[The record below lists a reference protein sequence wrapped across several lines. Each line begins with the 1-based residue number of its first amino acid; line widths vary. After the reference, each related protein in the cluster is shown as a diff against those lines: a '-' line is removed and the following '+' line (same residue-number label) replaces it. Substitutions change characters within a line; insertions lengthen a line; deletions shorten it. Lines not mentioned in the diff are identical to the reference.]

1 VRRGTATGRERQ
13 ARRAEEDGVSENV
26 GSTEARRNAGDR
38 SLRGALVAAAVAVVF
53 APGAAGQ
60 AAERATPR
68 GEFVFAGAHEPLPVP
83 LRAAVDGLS
92 SGALAAHVR
101 FLASPALEGRGLG
114 SRGLDAALEYVAA
127 QLALAGVEP
136 FGSGALAGASW
147 FQPVPLREIRQPG
160 GGLDLERRSGE
171 AAIRRSFASGVDVV
185 VPAQPA
191 RSVSAPVVFA
201 GYGIREASPSRDD
214 WRGLDVKGKIVVVR
228 EGLPPGEAFAT
239 KELRSKWADG
249 DAEERWAEKVKVAK
263 ELGAVGVLA
272 IEGDEWVSRL
282 GEEGGGA
289 PVFRQVVEPGSSGP
303 LLVRCAPG
311 VLEALLGGAP
321 KPEESPRVLPGA
333 NATLRTTGVESLALG
348 RNVVGV
354 LRGSDPARRDE
365 AVVLGAHVDHLGR
378 VDGVVYPGADD
389 NASGVAALI
398 EIARAVGASPVR
410 PKRTLVFAAWTGEEE
425 DKIGSGHWVRS
436 PRWPLAKTV
445 AYLNFDM
452 IAHPWKPDEIR
463 KLLFDAAVPDLEK
476 LFASFRTED
485 FVEPGVASF
494 APFLEPVLARAGR
507 STGLTLHLDRTEG
520 VEGGSDYRDFAR
532 AGVPFVRFFGN
543 FHPDYHRP
551 GDTPGALDAEQVRRV
566 ARLGLATTW
575 LLADR

>member
-1 VRRGTATGRERQ
+1 VRETT
-13 ARRAEEDGVSENV
+13 

-38 SLRGALVAAAVAVVF
+38 TLRGALATAAAAVLL

-60 AAERATPR
+60 APDRKPPGA
-68 GEFVFAGAHEPLPVP
+68 EFVFAGAHEPLPAS
-83 LRAAVDGLS
+83 LRSAVDGLS
-92 SGALAAHVR
+92 SGSLAAHVR

-136 FGSGALAGASW
+136 GGAGAGAGASW
-147 FQPVPLREIRQPG
+147 FQQVPMREIRQPG

-171 AAIRRSFASGVDVV
+171 ATLARTFVSGVDVV
-185 VPAQPA
+185 VSAQPA

-201 GYGIREASPSRDD
+201 GYGIRETSPSRDD
-214 WRGLDVKGKIVVVR
+214 WRGLDVQGKVVVLR
-228 EGLPPGEAFAT
+228 EGLPPGDAFST
-239 KELRSKWADG
+239 KELRSKWAEG
-249 DAEERWAEKVKVAK
+249 DAEERWAEKAKLAK

-272 IEGDEWVSRL
+272 IEGEEWAARRL
-282 GEEGGGA
+282 EESAGA
-289 PVFRQVVEPGSSGP
+289 PVFRQVVEPGSSEP
-303 LLVRCAPG
+303 LLVRCAPA
-311 VLEALLGGAP
+311 VLEALLGAVAM
-321 KPEESPRVLPGA
+321 PEEAPRSLPGIT
-333 NATLRTTGVESLALG
+333 ATLRASGVESLALG
-348 RNVVGV
+348 RSVVGI

-378 VDGVVYPGADD
+378 VEGVVHPGADD

-398 EIARAVGASPVR
+398 EIARAFAAAPVR

-463 KLLFDAAVPDLEK
+463 KLLVDAAVPELEK
-476 LFASFRTED
+476 RLASFRTAD

-507 STGLTLHLDRTEG
+507 ATALALHLDRTEG
-520 VEGGSDYRDFAR
+520 VDGGSDYRDFAR
-532 AGVPFVRFFGN
+532 ARVPFVRFFGS

-551 GDTPGALDAEQVRRV
+551 GDTPVSIDPDQIRRV
-566 ARLGLATTW
+566 TRLGLATAW

>member
-1 VRRGTATGRERQ
+1 MR
-13 ARRAEEDGVSENV
+13 ARRAKEDGMSEAT
-26 GSTEARRNAGDR
+26 GATEARRNDGDR
-38 SLRGALVAAAVAVVF
+38 SLRGALVAATAAVLLAS
-53 APGAAGQ
+53 GALGQ
-60 AAERATPR
+60 APDRKAPR
-68 GEFVFAGAHEPLPVP
+68 EEFVFAGAHEPLPVP

-147 FQPVPLREIRQPG
+147 FQPVPMREIRQAG

-171 AAIRRSFASGVDVV
+171 AAIRRTFVSGVDVV

-201 GYGIREASPSRDD
+201 GYGIRETSPARDD
-214 WRGLDVKGKIVVVR
+214 WRGLDVKGKVVVVR
-228 EGLPPGEAFAT
+228 EGLPPGEAFST
-239 KELRSKWADG
+239 KELRSKWAEG
-249 DAEERWAEKVKVAK
+249 DAEERWAEKAKVAK

-272 IEGDEWVSRL
+272 IEGEEWAARL
-282 GEEGGGA
+282 GEEGEGA
-289 PVFRQVVEPGSSGP
+289 PVSRQVVEPGSSGP
-303 LLVRCAPG
+303 LLVRCAPA
-311 VLEALLGGAP
+311 VLEALLGTAP
-321 KPEESPRVLPGA
+321 KPDEASRPLPGVS
-333 NATLRTTGVESLALG
+333 ATLRASGVESLALG
-348 RNVVGV
+348 RNVVGIV
-354 LRGSDPARRDE
+354 PGSDPAHRDE

-378 VDGVVYPGADD
+378 VDGVVHPGADD

-398 EIARAVGASPVR
+398 EIARAVAASPVR

-463 KLLFDAAVPDLEK
+463 KLLSDAAVPELEK
-476 LFASFRTED
+476 RLASFRTED

-551 GDTPGALDAEQVRRV
+551 GDAPEALDAGQIRRV
-566 ARLGLATTW
+566 ARLGLATAC